1 AVDGGGGARHQRD
14 DGARALSLPAAR
26 RSLLLPYSMT
36 MSPPPDKKD
45 LRDLTHAETRAFA
58 DELGVEP
65 YRGDQIFR
73 WVHARRVSRVES
85 MTDLG
90 KDLRARVADAAEVR
104 TLAVDAEQVS
114 KDGTRKPRLRTSDA
128 RMIETVLIPDGD
140 PSA

>member
-1 AVDGGGGARHQRD
+1 
-14 DGARALSLPAAR
+14 
-26 RSLLLPYSMT
+26 MT
-36 MSPPPDKKD
+36 MSTPPGKKD

-73 WVHARRVSRVES
+73 WVHGRRVSRVEA

-90 KDLRARVADAAEVR
+90 KDLRARVGDAAEVR

-114 KDGTRKPRLRTSDA
+114 KDGTRKLRLRTSDG

-140 PSA
+140 AAAPDDDLDDGGARAEKEEPEHLQ